1 VGSDIREAL
10 TICELLENT
19 ARIYVCALG
28 LGKVNRLPVEIVRL
42 EKAFFASIYG
52 EGEG

>member
-1 VGSDIREAL
+1 MREAM
-10 TICELLENT
+10 TICELAEEM
-19 ARIYVCALG
+19 AKIYVSTLS
-28 LGKVNRLPVEIVRL
+28 LGKVNPLPAEVVEL